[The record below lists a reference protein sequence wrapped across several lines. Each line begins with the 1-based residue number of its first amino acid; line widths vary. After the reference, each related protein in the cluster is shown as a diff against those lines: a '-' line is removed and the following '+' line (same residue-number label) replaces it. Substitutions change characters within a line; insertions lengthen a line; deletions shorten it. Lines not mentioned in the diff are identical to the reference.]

1 MLPGFT
7 RGRQMMR
14 KHNPETC
21 RFCRDDGFTEQ
32 RRGLIRK
39 FIADAL
45 GVACL
50 FVGLW
55 GAMLIGHGL
64 GW

>member
-1 MLPGFT
+1 
-7 RGRQMMR
+7 MMR
-14 KHNPETC
+14 EHNPETC